1 MTCKEK
7 ARQYVHLTAT
17 GGAVLAPVPIPFM
30 GTVGLIALE
39 TNLVYWVG
47 RIYGETLTKTEL
59 ATIITSLEI
68 GSLALK
74 LGVLEALNFVP
85 IAGWLLKAPLAAGV
99 IEGIGNLAVSHFED
113 RYPGKSYTADAD
125 VEKDIKNKSRKR

>member
-1 MTCKEK
+1 MTCKDK
-7 ARQYVHLTAT
+7 AKQYVHLTAA

-30 GTVGLIALE
+30 GTVGLIGLE
-39 TNLVYWVG
+39 TTLVYWVG

-59 ATIITSLEI
+59 ATIVTSLEV

-85 IAGWLLKAPLAAGV
+85 IAGWLLKAPVAAGV

-113 RYPGKSYTADAD
+113 KYPGKSYVADPD
-125 VEKDIKNKSRKR
+125 VEKDLKNKKQKT